1 MRYESCVTS
10 LSWIPSE
17 AVTGK
22 TRAFFDAGFTH
33 YDEPPPAVLGDIEE
47 LRAADRFRFANPLR
61 AWIDVDGSGQITAGG
76 YLGGGLMGATTVRL
90 GSRSHTFQAVALPDL
105 QREPER
111 GRAPSRGAGQAERGR
126 APSAGAGK
134 AERGRARSAGAG
146 KAERGRARSAGA
158 GKAERGETWMRFVQT
173 VGGRT
178 ALPAPRPVRHP
189 PFVQWRAPLVWT
201 TLSLTLYADGHAEY
215 EVVGASRFPRHWI
228 YDAAGELAHKSGL
241 TDYVNWA
248 GVSFGRHTPWG
259 DEDSPAL
266 ITAVETALERNLSVQ
281 LMHGGAKPRISQL
294 DAGALLVRQGEPG
307 QEIYLVLDG
316 VIGVERD
323 GTRLAEYGPG
333 AMLGERAG
341 LEGGV
346 RTSTLVAV
354 TPCRVA
360 SVDAGQFDSA
370 MLTELAAGHQR
381 EDSARPAPAPCL
393 SRDPRS
399 ALPPPAGAHPR
410 TAAG

>member
-22 TRAFFDAGFTH
+22 TRVFFDAGFTH
-33 YDEPPPAVLGDIEE
+33 YDQAPPAVLGDIEE
-47 LRAADRFRFANPLR
+47 LRAADRFRFANVLR

-76 YLGGGLMGATTVRL
+76 YGGGGLMGATTVRL
-90 GSRSHTFQAVALPDL
+90 GSLSRTFQAVALPDL
-105 QREPER
+105 QHEPER
-111 GRAPSRGAGQAERGR
+111 GAERG
-126 APSAGAGK
+126 K
-134 AERGRARSAGAG
+134 
-146 KAERGRARSAGA
+146 
-158 GKAERGETWMRFVQT
+158 TWMRFVQT
-173 VGGRT
+173 AGGRT
-178 ALPAPRPVRHP
+178 GLPAPRPVRHA
-189 PFVQWRAPLVWT
+189 PFVQWQAPLVWT

-215 EVVGASRFPRHWI
+215 EVAGASRFPRHWI
-228 YDAAGELAHKSGL
+228 YDVAGELAHKSGL

-266 ITAVETALERNLSVQ
+266 VTAVETALERTLSVQ
-281 LMHGGAKPRISQL
+281 LMHGGATPRIAQL
-294 DAGALLVRQGEPG
+294 DAGAQLVRQGEPG
-307 QEIYLVLDG
+307 REIYLVLDG
-316 VIGVERD
+316 VIRVERD
-323 GTRLAEYGPG
+323 GVRLAEYGPG
-333 AMLGERAG
+333 AMLGERSG

-354 TPCRVA
+354 TSCRVA

-381 EDSARPAPAPCL
+381 EDAASPAPAL
-393 SRDPRS
+393 RARPRS
-399 ALPPPAGAHPR
+399 AAD
-410 TAAG
+410 

>member
-47 LRAADRFRFANPLR
+47 LRAADRFRFANLLR

-76 YLGGGLMGATTVRL
+76 YCGGGLMGATTVRL
-90 GSRSHTFQAVALPDL
+90 GSLSRTFQAVALPDL
-105 QREPER
+105 QHEP
-111 GRAPSRGAGQAERGR
+111 
-126 APSAGAGK
+126 
-134 AERGRARSAGAG
+134 ERGRARSAGAG
-146 KAERGRARSAGA
+146 ET
-158 GKAERGETWMRFVQT
+158 ERGETWMRFVQT
-173 VGGRT
+173 AGGRT

-189 PFVQWRAPLVWT
+189 PFVQWQAPLVWT
-201 TLSLTLYADGHAEY
+201 TLSLTLHADGHAEY
-215 EVVGASRFPRHWI
+215 EVAGASRFPRHWI

-241 TDYVNWA
+241 TDYANWA

-259 DEDSPAL
+259 DEESPAL
-266 ITAVETALERNLSVQ
+266 VTAVETALERTLSVQ
-281 LMHGGAKPRISQL
+281 LMHGAAKPRISQL
-294 DAGALLVRQGEPG
+294 DAGAQLVRQGEPG
-307 QEIYLVLDG
+307 REIYLVLDG
-316 VIGVERD
+316 VIGVEHN

-333 AMLGERAG
+333 AMLGERAH

-370 MLTELAAGHQR
+370 VLTELAAGHQR
-381 EDSARPAPAPCL
+381 EDSASPAPAL
-393 SRDPRS
+393 R
-399 ALPPPAGAHPR
+399 AHPHSASPAPALR
-410 TAAG
+410 AHPHPHTAAG